1 MKQKFS
7 KEEMLQEAVE
17 AGQSGSLARARELLL
32 ELLRLDN
39 REPLYWLLM
48 STAVESR
55 EERVYC
61 LQNVLFLDPENSA
74 AKHDL
79 ELLGAEMPRENAP
92 ALIPE
97 QQEDWQTAEIAAP
110 KIPKKKKKPKEEPW
124 SISWIL
130 GSLGIG
136 LVIILL
142 GYYAAEN
149 GFLDTLLATG
159 APTTGANSTELAA
172 SIVAGNT
179 PEPEITTTRE
189 IIVVPHNPEEL
200 LAATYTPTPR
210 YVNTLHA
217 ETATFQ
223 QGLNALDGEDWDGA
237 ANSFREYLAANPQ
250 AADAAYYLGEAL
262 LEMGDLPAAQS
273 AFEQA
278 IAADPQFAPAY
289 LGRARLGILQDANS
303 STVLTDLNTAI
314 LLDPNLTEAYLER
327 AAYNLARG
335 STEQASE
342 DISAAEA
349 LAPSS
354 ALVQYRKALVYL
366 AREDYETALLTSQ
379 RAYDLDLT
387 LLPNYL
393 AKADAQLGLDQH
405 DAAIETLQSYLSFE
419 GENGEAWQLLGLAY
433 QLSGEHELAL
443 EVFDRALNLEP
454 NLPQAAYYRGLQE
467 QEQNNLQSALR
478 YFRVAVTGAP
488 DWFEGRISL
497 AQAYLATGN
506 PSGAFFEIN
515 AGSSLAKTNEQRA
528 MLFYWRATVL
538 EALGENE
545 NALADWRSLLNLPA
559 DAMPAEWRQTAEQRV
574 QNP

>member
-17 AGQSGSLARARELLL
+17 AGQSGNLARARELLL

-110 KIPKKKKKPKEEPW
+110 KIPKKKRKPKEEPW

-159 APTTGANSTELAA
+159 TPTTGANSTELAA

-200 LAATYTPTPR
+200 LVATYTPTPR
-210 YVNTLHA
+210 YVNTPHA

-223 QGLNALDGEDWDGA
+223 QGLNALDNEDWGGA
-237 ANSFREYLAANPQ
+237 SNVFREYLAANPQ

-262 LEMGDLPAAQS
+262 LGMGDLPAAQS

-335 STEQASE
+335 NAEQALE

-393 AKADAQLGLDQH
+393 AKAEAQLGLDQR

-443 EVFDRALNLEP
+443 ETFDRALNLEP

-467 QEQNNLQSALR
+467 QEQNNLQSALS

-488 DWFEGRISL
+488 DWFEARISL

-515 AGSSLAKTNEQRA
+515 ASSSLAKTNEQRA

-538 EALGENE
+538 EALGQNE
-545 NALADWRSLLNLPA
+545 NALADWRSLLNLPE